1 MKNKPAILYVFLANA
16 ISGISQGMMMIAITW
31 YINNTIDQPVLYNA
45 LFLGS
50 SILSIVWGPYA
61 GSLIDR
67 YDRRKVMIT
76 INVLGGIYMM
86 VCAATALVFDD
97 VPIFLVC
104 GIFIMTVV
112 FYNVH
117 FPNLYAFLQEI
128 VPPASY
134 GKITS
139 AVEIQNQLAFVLSG
153 GLAAVLLEG
162 VPVHVLEALR
172 MQQYAHI
179 MAEPI
184 ALEKLIFIDGCTYLV
199 SVLLLWKMS
208 YVSLTERDK
217 RSIPVIKRLQ
227 DGLTFLKERPL
238 IFVFGYFSHIFF
250 ASIMVCSFL
259 ILPSYIRHIVEG
271 DAAIFGLSEGLFA
284 LGAIFAGILVDRVFR
299 KNRLFGIILFLL
311 LGATIYAALFFS
323 QSAIVL
329 LVMYLFL
336 GMMNASTRIL
346 RTTTLFQLVPN
357 KIIGRTNSFFGV
369 LNTAT
374 RILFIVI
381 VSQFT
386 FFSDNPDRSM
396 GFLMM
401 MLLLAAIVLGLNYK
415 KIQDFK
421 KKTTFD

>member
-1 MKNKPAILYVFLANA
+1 MKNKKAILYVFLANA

-31 YINNTIDQPVLYNA
+31 YINNTIDQPDLYNA

-50 SILSIVWGPYA
+50 SILSVFWGPYA

-76 INVLGGIYMM
+76 INILGGLYMM
-86 VCAATALVFDD
+86 MCASTALVFNE
-97 VPIFLVC
+97 VPVYLVC

-128 VPPASY
+128 VPPKHY

-153 GLAAVLLEG
+153 GLAALLLEG
-162 VPVHVLEALR
+162 VPVHILEVLGL
-172 MQQYAHI
+172 QGYAHI
-179 MAEPI
+179 MANPI
-184 ALEKLIFIDGCTYLV
+184 ALDKLIFIDGCTYLLG
-199 SVLLLWKMS
+199 VLLLWKMS

-217 RSIPVIKRLQ
+217 RAIPMLKRLQ
-227 DGLTFLKERPL
+227 DGLIFLRERPL
-238 IFVFGYFSHIFF
+238 IFVFGYFSHILF

-259 ILPSYIRHIVEG
+259 ILPSYIRHVIQE

-284 LGAIFAGILVDRVFR
+284 LGAIFAGVLVDRLFR
-299 KNRLFGIILFLL
+299 KNRLLGIILFLV
-311 LGATIYAALFFS
+311 LGATIYAVLYVS
-323 QSAIVL
+323 QSALVL

-374 RILFIVI
+374 RIFFII
-381 VSQFT
+381 VLSQLP
-386 FFSDNPDRSM
+386 FFSVHPDYSM
-396 GFLMM
+396 AFLMA
-401 MLLLAAIVLGLNYK
+401 MLLIAATVLAFNYR
-415 KIQDFK
+415 KIQVFK
-421 KKTTFD
+421 KKATFD

>member
-1 MKNKPAILYVFLANA
+1 MKNKKAILYVFLANA

-31 YINNTIDQPVLYNA
+31 YINNTIDQPDLYNA

-50 SILSIVWGPYA
+50 SILSVFWGPYA

-76 INVLGGIYMM
+76 INILGGLYMM
-86 VCAATALVFDD
+86 MCASTALVFNE
-97 VPIFLVC
+97 VPVYLVC

-128 VPPASY
+128 VPPKHY

-153 GLAAVLLEG
+153 GLAALLLEG
-162 VPVHVLEALR
+162 VPVHILEVLGL
-172 MQQYAHI
+172 QGYAHI
-179 MAEPI
+179 MANPI
-184 ALEKLIFIDGCTYLV
+184 ALDKLIFIDGCTYLLG
-199 SVLLLWKMS
+199 VLLLWKMS

-217 RSIPVIKRLQ
+217 RAIPVLKRLQ
-227 DGLTFLKERPL
+227 DGLIFLKERPL
-238 IFVFGYFSHIFF
+238 IFVFGYFSHILF

-259 ILPSYIRHIVEG
+259 ILPSYIRHVIQG

-284 LGAIFAGILVDRVFR
+284 LGAIFAGVLVDRIFR
-299 KNRLFGIILFLL
+299 KNRLLGIILFLV
-311 LGATIYAALFFS
+311 LGAAIYAVLYVS
-323 QSAIVL
+323 QSALVL
-329 LVMYLFL
+329 LIMYLFL

-346 RTTTLFQLVPN
+346 RTTTLFQIVPN

-374 RILFIVI
+374 RICFII
-381 VSQFT
+381 VLSQLP
-386 FFSDNPDRSM
+386 FFSVHPDHSM
-396 GFLMM
+396 GFLMA
-401 MLLLAAIVLGLNYK
+401 MLLMAAAVLAFNYK
-415 KIQDFK
+415 KIQVFK
-421 KKTTFD
+421 KKATFD